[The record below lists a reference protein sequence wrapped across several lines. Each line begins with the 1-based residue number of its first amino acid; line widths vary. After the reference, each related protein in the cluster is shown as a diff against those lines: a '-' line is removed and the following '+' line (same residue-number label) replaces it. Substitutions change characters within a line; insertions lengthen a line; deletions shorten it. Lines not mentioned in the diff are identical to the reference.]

1 MKRSRMNNSMLLGMT
16 SLLLT
21 GLLAGCGNS
30 AAESPDLELHP
41 VSGTVTFNGDPLGQ
55 ASVTFISNGTDAKL
69 SYLGA
74 TDETGHFVL
83 KNRQG
88 EAGCEAGQF
97 KVIIS
102 KRVLSDGSPMP
113 QEDSPEAAAMA
124 ADSKELLPA
133 KFSARDTTELLY
145 DVPAGGQ
152 EFQINL
158 NE

>member
-1 MKRSRMNNSMLLGMT
+1 
-16 SLLLT
+16 
-21 GLLAGCGNS
+21 
-30 AAESPDLELHP
+30 LHP
-41 VSGTVTFNGDPLGQ
+41 VSGTVKFNGEPLGQ

-69 SYLGA
+69 SYFGA
-74 TDETGHFVL
+74 TDETGQFVL

-124 ADSKELLPA
+124 ADSKEMLPA
-133 KFSARDTTELLY
+133 KFSVRDTTELLY

-152 EFQINL
+152 EFQIDL